1 MRRWAAARRRKPG
14 HSPDGLILLQ
24 PSETLHG
31 SYPAGINMRRLFPSS
46 ATLRLCA
53 AFALLLSQ
61 AGASRRVAAQ
71 TQAQP
76 TPTPAV
82 KVDRPRLEV
91 IEDLSESLANDLLEL
106 SLATRD
112 GDMARTAEFFPA
124 RMHATAFPSRP
135 TALKSSVKW
144 IAAHGW
150 EAEAPATS
158 SATPAVARVAAASGA
173 QAATTAAP
181 PAPQLARADFLRGW
195 ADFLSHFSEVEDARF
210 KVKEANFDDKADSVH
225 GAKVPTA
232 VVGASGK
239 ARVAFYVIGRDTGGK
254 REWARGTAMVEVR
267 YDRSNRWQ
275 FDSFTLASFD
285 SMVATTDLFSEV
297 AVPAGLGAELPAFGA
312 PGNGGFMWHGA
323 AAADFNGDGWQDLFV
338 TAPSRNYL
346 YLNDGAGRFRDASEE
361 TGVRS
366 LATGVAPL
374 VFDYDNDGD
383 SDLFISNVGA
393 QVLLE
398 NRLKQDGKL
407 QFTDA
412 SLESGVGGV
421 QAVGFSAVAGDVN
434 GDGLLDVYV
443 TSYNRYGQ
451 VTPDSWFRATNG
463 TPNLLFVNRG
473 RGEFREEAKKWGLD
487 DSRWSY
493 AAQFADLDGDGR
505 QDLYVANDFGEKA
518 MYINRGERF
527 VDEAKERGVLDPGNG
542 MGVSFGDYNN
552 DGRLDLHASNMSST
566 AGNRILTRLFP
577 NSGPQDNVLK
587 KLAAGNNLFENLG
600 DGKFKDVTAEVG
612 GFSGGWAW
620 GGGFIDFDND
630 GWEDIYTPN
639 GFISG
644 KSMKDT

>member
-1 MRRWAAARRRKPG
+1 MRK
-14 HSPDGLILLQ
+14 
-24 PSETLHG
+24 
-31 SYPAGINMRRLFPSS
+31 LFPSP

-53 AFALLLSQ
+53 ACALLLSNLS
-61 AGASRRVAAQ
+61 AVRLAAQ
-71 TQAQP
+71 APAPQP
-76 TPTPAV
+76 APAAR
-82 KVDRPRLEV
+82 VDRPRLEV

-106 SLATRD
+106 SVATRD
-112 GDMARTAEFFPA
+112 GDMTRTAEFFPA
-124 RMHATAFPSRP
+124 RVRAGAFPSRP
-135 TALKSSVKW
+135 TPAKPSVKW
-144 IAAHGW
+144 ILTHGW
-150 EAEAPATS
+150 EADGAGAT
-158 SATPAVARVAAASGA
+158 VVNASVPRGA
-173 QAATTAAP
+173 NAAP
-181 PAPQLARADFLRGW
+181 PPLTRADFLRGW
-195 ADFLSHFSEVEDARF
+195 AAFLSHFSEIEDARF
-210 KVKEANFDDKADSVH
+210 KVKEANFDEKASAVA

-239 ARVAFYVIGRDTGGK
+239 ARVAFYVIGRDTEGR

-267 YDRSNRWQ
+267 YDKSSRWQ

-285 SMVATTDLFSEV
+285 SMVAGTDLFSEV
-297 AVPAGLGAELPAFGA
+297 AVPAGLGAELPAWGS
-312 PGNGGFMWHGA
+312 PGNGGFMYHGA
-323 AAADFNGDGWQDLFV
+323 AAADFDGDGWQDLFV

-346 YLNDGAGRFRDASEE
+346 YLNDRRGRFRDASDEA
-361 TGVRS
+361 GVRA

-374 VFDYDNDGD
+374 ALDYDNDGD
-383 SDLFISNVGA
+383 ADLFVSNVGA
-393 QVLLE
+393 QILFE

-407 QFTDA
+407 RFDDA

-434 GDGLLDVYV
+434 GDGLPDVYV

-463 TPNLLFVNRG
+463 TPNLLFVNQG
-473 RGEFREEAKKWGLD
+473 RGEFREEAKRRGVD
-487 DSRWSY
+487 DPRWSY
-493 AAQFADLDGDGR
+493 AAQFADVDGDGR

-518 MYINRGERF
+518 LFMNRGERF

-552 DGRLDLHASNMSST
+552 DGLLDVHASNMSST
-566 AGNRILTRLFP
+566 AGNRILGRLFP
-577 NSGPQDNVLK
+577 NQGPQDNVLK
-587 KLAAGNNLFENLG
+587 KLAAGNNLFENTG
-600 DGKFKDVTAEVG
+600 GGRFRDVTAEVG
-612 GFSGGWAW
+612 GFGGGWAW